1 MLKKAAFF
9 FLCIAASAMPAAW
22 AGNGHMLH
30 GFGPVNSSM
39 GGAGAGLWEDPVA
52 ALMFNPALLASSE
65 GNEITFATEFF
76 KDGIQI
82 QVTLDPNVVPG
93 GNGNRSGTTH
103 PSNQVGVLPSFG
115 WSIRKPGSKWAFG
128 FGLVAIAGFRTDYPE
143 NPDSIVF
150 DLPPNGFGR
159 IYTDYRNTRIPLAV
173 AYQATP
179 KLALGFSLNT
189 YVAELAIAPLP
200 ADVFDV
206 GPGEP
211 PLSGDRFYPS
221 GGNLVNE
228 FAFSGQ
234 LGFLYTATPKISI
247 GGSVTTAQ
255 NFDRFTWNSTIAHPD
270 LPNFGAHRRLSY
282 DLDGPLS
289 ATLGT
294 GIKVNPK
301 TSVAFD
307 VMWIKYDGVHGFGD
321 AGGIRN
327 RIVVPF
333 GWRNVWAYKAGL
345 EYEAGGNWTLRAGYN
360 YSNMPLQGQFVLTIT
375 GAVATFE
382 HHYCAGV
389 GFKITNKV
397 SADLAVYHVPRS
409 HVIGP
414 YPDLDNNRLGT
425 LNTSNKLD
433 SVLVGLNWKF

>member
-1 MLKKAAFF
+1 MLKRAAFF
-9 FLCIAASAMPAAW
+9 FLCAAVGAMSAAW

-30 GFGPVNSSM
+30 GVGPVNSSM
-39 GGAGAGLWEDPVA
+39 GGAGAALWIEPVG
-52 ALMFNPALLASSE
+52 ALMFNPALLVAGE
-65 GNEITFATEFF
+65 GQQVTFGTEFF
-76 KDGIQI
+76 KDGVQI
-82 QVTLDPNVVPG
+82 ETTLDRPLRPNGPTM
-93 GNGNRSGTTH
+93 GTAH
-103 PSNQVGVLPSFG
+103 PSGQVGVLPSFG
-115 WSIRKPGSKWAFG
+115 WSIHKPGSKWAFG
-128 FGLVAIAGFRTDYPE
+128 FGLLAIAGFRTDYPE
-143 NPDSIVF
+143 DPASILF
-150 DLPPNGFGR
+150 DTPPNGFGR
-159 IYTDYRNTRIPLAV
+159 IYTDYRKTKIPLAI

-234 LGFLYTATPKISI
+234 LGFLYTATPKVSI
-247 GGSVTTAQ
+247 GGSVTSEQ
-255 NFDRFTWNSTIAHPD
+255 NFSPFTWNSTIAHPD
-270 LPNFGAHRRLSY
+270 LPNFGQHRKLSY
-282 DLDGPLS
+282 DLDGPLI
-289 ATLGT
+289 ATIGT

-307 VMWIKYDGVHGFGD
+307 VMWIQYDGVHGFGD

-345 EYEAGGNWTLRAGYN
+345 EYKAGSNWTLRAGYN

-382 HHYCAGV
+382 DHYCAGV
-389 GFKITNKV
+389 GFKITEKV
-397 SADLAVYHVPRS
+397 YADLAVYHVPRA
-409 HVIGP
+409 HVVGP

-425 LNTSNKLD
+425 INTSNKLD
-433 SVLVGLNWKF
+433 SVLIGLNWKF